1 MNIFTIDLE
10 EWFHINDSTWTPVE
24 KWSELER
31 RVEHNTQIIL
41 DFLSRHNMKATCFVL
56 GWVAETYPDL
66 IKKIESLGHDIG
78 YHSYYHRIPKF
89 QSKKEFVQDLEAGVG
104 LLERIVQRKI
114 EYYRAPN
121 FSLKNKWML
130 DCLIEHGIT
139 LSSSIKNP
147 IHHNGNILPNK
158 PFIFRRGDK
167 QIIELPLTTTHLP
180 FLKFAY
186 SGSGY
191 FRILPYPLMKY
202 IYKNKP
208 YLMMYFHPNDFDT
221 QLPTPHELGMV
232 RNTLNTV
239 GNSTTLLKL
248 EKLTLHHQFVSI
260 SQALSKMNLDDLP
273 GIEY

>member
-10 EWFHINDSTWTPVE
+10 EWFHINDSTWIPVDE
-24 KWSELER
+24 WPKLENK
-31 RVEHNTQIIL
+31 VIANTNLILTFFKQHNI
-41 DFLSRHNMKATCFVL
+41 KASFFVL
-56 GWVAETYPDL
+56 GWIAEQYPEL
-66 IKKIESLGHDIG
+66 IKQIESEGHDIG
-78 YHSYYHRIPKF
+78 YHSYYHRIPRF
-89 QSKKEFVQDLEAGVG
+89 QSKKEFEQDLEAGVG
-104 LLERIVQRKI
+104 LLEQIVQRKI

-139 LSSSIKNP
+139 VSSSIKNP
-147 IHHNGNILPNK
+147 IHHNGHSLPDK
-158 PFIFRRGDK
+158 PFIFKRGNN

-221 QLPTPHELGMV
+221 QLPTPKALGIV

-239 GNSTTLLKL
+239 GTSTTLPKL
-248 EKLTLHHQFVSI
+248 ERLTRHHQFVSI
-260 SQALSKMNLDDLP
+260 SQALRKIDTNTLP
-273 GIEY
+273 VIEY